1 MGGGGDRPKVKRVE
15 WSKGVRLLVLFCR
28 TIVCRGGGERD
39 EMGEDGKEAEKDDDD
54 GGWGFSNKQNQLVTS
69 SDLLL
74 FLHKPVFALLLGVT

>member
-1 MGGGGDRPKVKRVE
+1 
-15 WSKGVRLLVLFCR
+15 
-28 TIVCRGGGERD
+28 
-39 EMGEDGKEAEKDDDD
+39 MGEDGKEAEKDDDD